1 MKGDETNDEEVQKK
15 IMNTIGIENMATCD
29 NKKQLT
35 PIMTGRS
42 RPLQDGN
49 SDVDND
55 LGDPTLRKPNYEG
68 EMTKTGQSA
77 PIWTSFNELP

>member
-1 MKGDETNDEEVQKK
+1 MKRDETNDEEVQKK

-42 RPLQDGN
+42 RPL
-49 SDVDND
+49 
-55 LGDPTLRKPNYEG
+55 
-68 EMTKTGQSA
+68 
-77 PIWTSFNELP
+77 

>member
-1 MKGDETNDEEVQKK
+1 MKRDKTNDEGVQKK
-15 IMNTIGIENMATCD
+15 IVNTIGIENVATCD
-29 NKKQLT
+29 NEKQLT

-49 SDVDND
+49 GDVDND
-55 LGDPTLRKPNYEG
+55 PRDPALRKPNSEG

>member
-1 MKGDETNDEEVQKK
+1 MKRDETNDEGMQKK
-15 IMNTIGIENMATCD
+15 IMKTIGIENVITCD
-29 NKKQLT
+29 NDEQLT

-42 RPLQDGN
+42 RPLQGGN
-49 SDVDND
+49 GDVDND